1 MVNAPGVVTVVVIE
15 DVVTTGLSTR
25 ETIACAT
32 AAGATI
38 AGAGAIIDRSGGRAE
53 LPVPLRSLVEF
64 VVETY
69 EPDACPMCAAGQPVT
84 KPGSRG

>member
-1 MVNAPGVVTVVVIE
+1 LSPIERVVVIE

-32 AAGATI
+32 AAGATVV
-38 AGAGAIIDRSGGRAE
+38 GAGSIIDRSGGTAE
-53 LPVPLRSLVEF
+53 LTVPFRALAPY
-64 VVETY
+64 VVANF
-69 EPDACPMCAAGQPVT
+69 EPTMCPMCAAGQPVT